1 MGVASR
7 SRAATSY
14 LEVERRKRVHL
25 LTVQLHFIP
34 AVERRGPTLIFRTD
48 SVFFA
53 DDPQLFHFVK
63 RAFSFC
69 LSLNN
74 KFLILTFYIDR

>member
-25 LTVQLHFIP
+25 LTVQLP
-34 AVERRGPTLIFRTD
+34 PEVERQGPTLIFTTD

-53 DDPQLFHFVK
+53 DDRNVHFFF
-63 RAFSFC
+63 AFP
-69 LSLNN
+69 
-74 KFLILTFYIDR
+74 

>member
-34 AVERRGPTLIFRTD
+34 EVERQGPTLIFRTD

-53 DDPQLFHFVK
+53 DDPQLFHFNETCIFFF
-63 RAFSFC
+63 AFP
-69 LSLNN
+69 
-74 KFLILTFYIDR
+74 